1 MRHPLV
7 PCTVA
12 AVLVAAGCAAPH
24 VPSRPAVP
32 PTLGWDS
39 WNLDGCTVTAAR
51 VERQADAL
59 ISSGL
64 ADAGYRTVIVDDCW
78 FAPDRTGAGELTA
91 NPRTFPGGIP
101 ALADRL
107 HAQGLELGIY
117 ESPGDRTCAQ
127 QSGAY
132 PGSTGSAGHE
142 EQDARTF
149 ADWGVD
155 YLKYDWCGPG
165 VPAEL
170 QRETFRRMRDA
181 LAATGRRIT
190 YAINPN
196 SGVAGDVPGATGT
209 WAGIADAVRVTNDVV
224 PAWRTGA
231 PATEN
236 QGIAD
241 VLDRVPPDPGTVRDL
256 DMLVAGLP
264 GVTEDQGRTQITQ
277 WARLRSP
284 LIITA
289 DIATLSTGTVD
300 LLRRTAHEM

>member
-1 MRHPLV
+1 MKRTL
-7 PCTVA
+7 
-12 AVLVAAGCAAPH
+12 AVLLLLVAGCGA
-24 VPSRPAVP
+24 RPAPPRPAFP

-39 WNLDGCTVTAAR
+39 WNLYGCAVTEAE
-51 VERQADAL
+51 VEHQADAL

-64 ADAGYRTVIVDDCW
+64 AAAGYRTVIVDDCW
-78 FAPDRTGAGELTA
+78 FAPDRTRDGSLTA
-91 NPRTFPGGIP
+91 NPTTFPHGIA

-107 HAQGLELGIY
+107 HAEGLTLGIY

-142 EQDARTF
+142 AQDARTF
-149 ADWGVD
+149 AAWGVD

-165 VPAEL
+165 VPAEM
-170 QRETFRRMRDA
+170 QRAAFRRMRDA
-181 LAATGRRIT
+181 LVATGRPVT

-196 SGVAGDVPGATGT
+196 SGVAGSVPGATGT

-224 PAWRTGA
+224 PTWRTGA
-231 PATEN
+231 PATED

-241 VLDRVPPDPGTVRDL
+241 VLDRVPPAPGTVRDL

-264 GVTEDQGRTQITQ
+264 GVTDEQGRTQIAR
-277 WARLRSP
+277 WAALGSP
-284 LIITA
+284 LVLTA
-289 DIATLSTGTVD
+289 DVSGLSPD
-300 LLRRTAHEM
+300 LLAALKDAARR